1 MPFEKGHSGNQNGR
15 PLGKKN
21 EITQQVRESFTLL
34 LENKLPEMDE
44 WLTKL
49 AKTNPDKALDIML
62 KISER
67 FVPKITKQEITG
79 ADGKNIWEGIKFN
92 FGSPLKDKEEE

>member
-1 MPFEKGHSGNQNGR
+1 MPFSQNNKVPGPGR
-15 PLGKKN
+15 PKGLKN
-21 EITQQVRESFTLL
+21 EITNDIRQSFSKL
-34 LENKLPEMDE
+34 LENKLPEMEE

-79 ADGKNIWEGIKFN
+79 ADGKDLFEGLKFK
-92 FGSPLKDKEEE
+92 FGSPTKKDEE